1 MWILWQYS
9 RAGEKRPSAAVVV
22 AVVVVDAV
30 AVMVGAADVDA
41 VSFRG
46 HVRDLEHGMIAP
58 VVAAVARHRRIR
70 YL

>member
-1 MWILWQYS
+1 
-9 RAGEKRPSAAVVV
+9 VV

-30 AVMVGAADVDA
+30 AVMVDAADVDA

-46 HVRDLEHGMIAP
+46 DVRDLEHGMIAP
-58 VVAAVARHRRIR
+58 VVTAVARHRRIW

>member
-9 RAGEKRPSAAVVV
+9 RAGEKRPGAAVVV

-30 AVMVGAADVDA
+30 AVMVDAADFD

-58 VVAAVARHRRIR
+58 VVAAVARHPRIW

>member
-1 MWILWQYS
+1 MI
-9 RAGEKRPSAAVVV
+9 

-30 AVMVGAADVDA
+30 AVMVDAADFD